1 MESALE
7 TVALFCHKL
16 AYETEDQ
23 SPILRDDLIMGDYQR
38 DVFEL
43 LLKRGDVDAI
53 QHKVN
58 ECLLMAIDALGGA
71 EKPLGRELQQLST
84 CFCTAQTLE
93 SLDAPLGLIKSYLR
107 EVL

>member
-1 MESALE
+1 MQSALE

-23 SPILRDDLIMGDYQR
+23 SPILRDDLVMGDYQS

-43 LLKRGDVDAI
+43 LLKRGDVEAI
-53 QHKVN
+53 QQKVN
-58 ECLLMAIDALGGA
+58 ECLLMALEAMGGA
-71 EKPLGRELQQLST
+71 EKPLGRELQRLSAG
-84 CFCTAQTLE
+84 FHAAPTLD
-93 SLDAPLGLIKSYLR
+93 SMTAPLAMIKGYLR